1 MDISDNELAAL
12 AAAGDSE
19 ACRRL
24 FERYQQPVYNFVY
37 RMVDN
42 AEDAADI
49 VQNAFLKIYTVLGGK
64 DIENFSAYLY
74 RTAKNLAYDEMRRR
88 QRFADVDQELLAP
101 EDPNIY
107 QDPQRALLLGEQLGQ
122 VRQAVT
128 NLNENQRA
136 ALVLR
141 ELQGMDYDG
150 MSEVLESNRNAVGA
164 LLSRARLKFREELR
178 MVQVKTEQVAP
189 ECEEIIALL
198 SPYIDGELEPARV
211 ETVEEHL
218 KGCTFCTAALA
229 EMQEASRSFRMLI
242 PVVPPTDIAEAAM
255 GSIEQM
261 AAPGTPTGTEG
272 DTGGATEAMPPEA
285 GPGPEATRA
294 YEGAATSGQSR
305 LSRLVRNPF
314 FWAGAASLALLAGAF
329 LLFAG
334 VTGRDGQDA
343 APAGL
348 TGTQTQPSTSTQT
361 ATTAPT
367 ATTPAAP
374 AGGGTTTTDGEPAAP
389 FGIDSGYV
397 EPASVK
403 EGGKF
408 SFSVDVSGSATS
420 VTVKVAA
427 AGSGETV
434 GTYKLSRDYSGAGQE
449 SWSGGAVAGDSGQY
463 YVYATAV
470 SSGGQQDSI
479 QIGSLSVT
487 KSQVT
492 PE

>member
-1 MDISDNELAAL
+1 MSVSDNELAAL

-49 VQNAFLKIYTVLGGK
+49 VQNAFLKIYTVLGEK
-64 DIENFSAYLY
+64 DIQNFSAYLY

-88 QRFADVDQELLAP
+88 QRFAGVDQDLLAP

-122 VRQAVT
+122 VRQAVA

-141 ELQGMDYDG
+141 ELQDMDYDA

-178 MVQVKTEQVAP
+178 MVQVKTEPMPA

-198 SPYIDGELEPARV
+198 SPHIDGEIGPAQL
-211 ETVEEHL
+211 ETVEGHL
-218 KGCTFCTAALA
+218 KECTFCAAALE

-261 AAPGTPTGTEG
+261 ATPEGPPSGEGGT
-272 DTGGATEAMPPEA
+272 GATRVMPPEA
-285 GPGPEATRA
+285 GRPL
-294 YEGAATSGQSR
+294 
-305 LSRLVRNPF
+305 LSRILHSRIS
-314 FWAGAASLALLAGAF
+314 WIAAGSAALLAGMF
-329 LLFAG
+329 LFFAG
-334 VTGRDGQDA
+334 VTGKNGEMPG
-343 APAGL
+343 PAG
-348 TGTQTQPSTSTQT
+348 TPDVQTQTSTATQT
-361 ATTAPT
+361 ETT
-367 ATTPAAP
+367 ATTPAATAPTAP
-374 AGGGTTTTDGEPAAP
+374 AEGTATTGGEPAAP
-389 FGIDSGYV
+389 FGIISGYV

-408 SFSVDVSGSATS
+408 SFGVDISGSAKS
-420 VTVKVAA
+420 VAVKVVSAA
-427 AGSGETV
+427 SGKTV
-434 GTYKLSRDYSGAGQE
+434 GTYSLTRDYSGSGQE
-449 SWSGGAVAGDSGQY
+449 SWSGGATAGSSGQY
-463 YVYATAV
+463 YVYASA
-470 SSGGQQDSI
+470 SGAQGQQDSSR
-479 QIGSLSVT
+479 IGTLSVT
-487 KSQVT
+487 KSQAT
-492 PE
+492 P